1 MTGAVAPPLRGGCH
15 CGRVRFDADIDA
27 SGAPAR
33 AGLQLHDLPHG
44 RVPAPDRAGVAVPPA
59 DRCGRHGRVPVQYRC
74 GPASVLPSLRH
85 QEFLRAAQQSGWLQL
100 NARCLDGI
108 EPDALE
114 IVPFDDNDR
123 DAATAA
129 IEHLSKD

>member
-1 MTGAVAPPLRGGCH
+1 MIETIPPATCTTMHRGGCH
-15 CGRVRFDADIDA
+15 CGIKSFY
-27 SGAPAR
+27 
-33 AGLQLHDLPHG
+33 
-44 RVPAPDRAGVAVPPA
+44 VPRSNPDGI
-59 DRCGRHGRVPVQYRC
+59 
-74 GPASVLPSLRH
+74 SI
-85 QEFLRAAQQSGWLQL
+85 